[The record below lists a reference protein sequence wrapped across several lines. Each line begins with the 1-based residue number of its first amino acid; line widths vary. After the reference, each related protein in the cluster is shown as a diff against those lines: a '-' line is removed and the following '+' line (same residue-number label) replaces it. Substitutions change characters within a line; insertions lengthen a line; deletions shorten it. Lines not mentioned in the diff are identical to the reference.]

1 MLKYYV
7 CWLLLMSAVTFFL
20 MGWDKHLAR
29 CRRRRIPERVL
40 LSWAAAGGA
49 LGGVLA
55 MQLFRHKTLHRH
67 FSVGM
72 PVMLAVQLLLGAAVE
87 LWLCN
92 VGHALPSYIR
102 EVGCKRSVYT
112 IDST

>member
-40 LSWAAAGGA
+40 LGGI
-49 LGGVLA
+49 LA

-72 PVMLAVQLLLGAAVE
+72 PVMLAVQLLLGAAVQ
-87 LWLCN
+87 LWL
-92 VGHALPSYIR
+92 
-102 EVGCKRSVYT
+102 
-112 IDST
+112 

>member
-20 MGWDKHLAR
+20 MGWDKHLASS
-29 CRRRRIPERVL
+29 RRRRIPERVL
-40 LSWAAAGGA
+40 LGWAAAGGA

-72 PVMLAVQLLLGAAVE
+72 PVMLAVQLLLGAVVQ
-87 LWLCN
+87 LWL
-92 VGHALPSYIR
+92 
-102 EVGCKRSVYT
+102 
-112 IDST
+112 

>member
-29 CRRRRIPERVL
+29 SRRRRIPERVL
-40 LSWAAAGGA
+40 LGWAAAGGA
-49 LGGVLA
+49 LGGILA

-72 PVMLAVQLLLGAAVE
+72 PVMLAV
-87 LWLCN
+87 
-92 VGHALPSYIR
+92 
-102 EVGCKRSVYT
+102 
-112 IDST
+112 